1 MEESSIDPLL
11 ADSPIER
18 ARTEG
23 KSLNW
28 YFRRLR
34 NRRWKSRENAPSLGI
49 ISW

>member
-1 MEESSIDPLL
+1 MEESRMEPFV
-11 ADSPIER
+11 ADSSMER

-34 NRRWKSRENAPSLGI
+34 NRRWKSRENAPSLDI
-49 ISW
+49 VS